1 MTNSTVITIDID
13 TSLSDSFSAA
23 YLSAE
28 SFELHQNYRI
38 SFNQLLFFKKGKGK
52 ILVDGKSYVISPA
65 ALILLA
71 KNQVYSF
78 ETNHRLEAYS
88 VCFGDCF
95 WEKTPASANNCKAT
109 LFNDAAA
116 HQYLKFQ
123 KDDALEMNKLFREIL
138 AEFHT
143 ADYSN
148 KGDVLAAFL
157 KILIIK
163 TANFHALLAKI
174 TDQNDHKIYQRFIDL
189 LADKYQISHDVSF
202 FADQLNISNRKLTEL
217 CRKHAG
223 KGAKDIIQLQLVAE
237 AKRFLQFS
245 SSSIKEI
252 ASLLNFSN
260 PYQFSH
266 FFKKNTSFPPERYR
280 KQVTGFDI

>member
-1 MTNSTVITIDID
+1 MTNSAVITIDLD
-13 TSLSDSFSAA
+13 TSLSDSFSAGHF
-23 YLSAE
+23 STVP
-28 SFELHQNYRI
+28 SELNQNYRI
-38 SFNQLLFFKKGKGK
+38 SFNQLLFFKKGKGI
-52 ILVDGKSYVISPA
+52 ILVDGRTYMISPGT
-65 ALILLA
+65 LILLA

-78 ETNHRLEAYS
+78 KKSLGLDAYS
-88 VCFGDCF
+88 LCFGDCF

-109 LFNDAAA
+109 LFNAATA
-116 HQYLKFQ
+116 HQYLKLRR
-123 KDDALEMNKLFREIL
+123 DDFLDIKRLFHEIL
-138 AEFHT
+138 TEFDA

-163 TANFHALLAKI
+163 IANLHALLAKI
-174 TDQNDHKIYQRFIDL
+174 TDQDDHKIYQRFIDL
-189 LADKYQISHDVSF
+189 LADNYQISHDVTF
-202 FADQLNISNRKLTEL
+202 FAEKLNISNRKLTEL

-245 SSSIKEI
+245 SRSVKEI
-252 ASLLNFSN
+252 ASILNFSN

-280 KQVTGFDI
+280 KRVAGFGI

>member
-1 MTNSTVITIDID
+1 M
-13 TSLSDSFSAA
+13 
-23 YLSAE
+23 
-28 SFELHQNYRI
+28 
-38 SFNQLLFFKKGKGK
+38 
-52 ILVDGKSYVISPA
+52 VDGENYAVSPGT
-65 ALILLA
+65 LILLA

-78 ETNHRLEAYS
+78 KKKLGLEAYS
-88 VCFGDCF
+88 LCFGDCF

-116 HQYLKFQ
+116 HQYLRLQ
-123 KDDALEMNKLFREIL
+123 NEDALEINRLFHEIL
-138 AEFHT
+138 KEFET

-163 TANFHALLAKI
+163 VANLHALLAKI

-189 LADKYQISHDVSF
+189 LADNYQISHDVTF
-202 FADQLNISNRKLTEL
+202 FAEKLNISNRKLTEL
-217 CRKHAG
+217 CRKHAD

-245 SSSIKEI
+245 SRSVKEI
-252 ASLLNFSN
+252 ASMLNFSN

-280 KQVTGFDI
+280 KQVTGFGI

>member
-1 MTNSTVITIDID
+1 MINSTIITIDIE
-13 TSLSDSFSAA
+13 TSLSASFSIG
-23 YLSAE
+23 YLSAAA
-28 SFELHQNYRI
+28 FELDQNYRI
-38 SFNQLLFFKKGKGK
+38 SFNQFLFFKKGKGK
-52 ILVDGKSYVISPA
+52 ILVDGILYVVSPGT
-65 ALILLA
+65 LILLA

-78 ETNHRLEAYS
+78 KTNQALEAYS
-88 VCFGDCF
+88 LCFGDCF
-95 WEKTPASANNCKAT
+95 WEKAPASATNCKAT

-116 HQYLKFQ
+116 HQYLKLQ
-123 KDDALEMNKLFREIL
+123 QNDALDMNRLFKEIL
-138 AEFHT
+138 AEFNT

-157 KILIIK
+157 KILMIK

-189 LADKYQISHDVSF
+189 VADNYQISHDVTF
-202 FADQLNISNRKLTEL
+202 FAEKLNISNRKLAGL

>member
-13 TSLSDSFSAA
+13 TSLSDSFSIG
-23 YLSAE
+23 YLSTA
-28 SFELHQNYRI
+28 SSELNQSYRI
-38 SFNQLLFFKKGKGK
+38 SFNQLLFVKKGKGK
-52 ILVDGKSYVISPA
+52 ILIDGESYAVSPGT
-65 ALILLA
+65 LVLLA

-78 ETNHRLEAYS
+78 KANQGLEAYS
-88 VCFGDCF
+88 LCFGDCF

-109 LFNDAAA
+109 LFNNATA
-116 HQYLKFQ
+116 HQYLRLQ
-123 KDDALEMNKLFREIL
+123 KDDALEINRLFQEIL
-138 AEFHT
+138 REFET
-143 ADYSN
+143 AAYSN

-163 TANFHALLAKI
+163 IANFHALLAKI

-189 LADKYQISHDVSF
+189 LADNYQTSHDVTF
-202 FADQLNISNRKLTEL
+202 FAEKLNISNRKLTEL

-245 SSSIKEI
+245 SRSIKEI
-252 ASLLNFSN
+252 ASMLNFSN

-280 KQVTGFDI
+280 KQITGFGI